1 MIVIKLQGG
10 LGNQMFQY
18 ASARSLAHKLGV
30 NLGLDL
36 TWFDNVDQVDTPRHY
51 ELDCFN
57 ISATLLKSEEYRL
70 IGDGSKKVL
79 GLIGRK
85 LKPKL
90 ELSEYIE
97 QHFHYNERFLQ
108 LPDNTLLEGYF
119 QSEKYFKR
127 CRDII
132 LRDFEWIE
140 HPSVQN
146 QEILGAIHDGNS
158 VSLHVRR
165 GDYISNK
172 NANKFHGTKGLD
184 YYELAVKEIVKQ
196 VKKPVF
202 YVISDDPE
210 WCQENIKI
218 KHPVSYIS
226 HNKKG
231 CEDMR
236 LMKSCKHNIIANS
249 SFSWWAAWLNTNP
262 DKIVVAPK
270 QWFNDPSIDT
280 SDVLPAKWIKI

>member
-1 MIVIKLQGG
+1 MIIVRLQGG

-30 NLGLDL
+30 DLGLDL

-57 ISATLLKSEEYRL
+57 IGATIVQPGAY
-70 IGDGSKKVL
+70 
-79 GLIGRK
+79 K
-85 LKPKL
+85 LKGSNNGVLRRLGIKRSPSL
-90 ELSEYIE
+90 ELSEYKE
-97 QHFHYNERFLQ
+97 QHFHYNEHFLD
-108 LPDNTLLEGYF
+108 LSDNTLVEGYF
-119 QSEKYFKR
+119 QSEKYFKQ
-127 CRDII
+127 CRDTI
-132 LRDFEWIE
+132 LKDFEWLE
-140 HPSVQN
+140 PPSEQN
-146 QEILGAIHDGNS
+146 HKLLKKIQAENS

-172 NANKFHGTKGLD
+172 NANEFHGSKGLG
-184 YYELAVKEIVKQ
+184 YYNKAIEEIT
-196 VKKPVF
+196 KKVNKPTF
-202 YVISDDPE
+202 YVISDDPG
-210 WCQENIKI
+210 WSQDNIKI
-218 KHPVSYIS
+218 KHHTTYVS

-262 DKIVVAPK
+262 GKQVIAPK
-270 QWFNDPSIDT
+270 KWFNDPRVNT
-280 SDVLPAKWIKI
+280 SDVIPQEWIKL